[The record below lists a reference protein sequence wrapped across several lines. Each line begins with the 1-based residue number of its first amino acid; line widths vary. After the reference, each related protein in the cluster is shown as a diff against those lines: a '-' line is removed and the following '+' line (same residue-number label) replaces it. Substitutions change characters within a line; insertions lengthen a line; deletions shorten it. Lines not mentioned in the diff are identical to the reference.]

1 VRSLAGLQDYSND
14 SYPVQRIVKR
24 RELPL
29 PGEVQVQKGDE
40 LPHDALV
47 AKITLK
53 PGIPWVVDLGRHL
66 GLESSQIPDT
76 MLVEVGE
83 EVETG
88 QVIAKGGEGGVYGM
102 KEYEAPTDGII
113 EDISDKSGRVVIR
126 EEFGKEEPPV
136 SFDAAFEL
144 GCKPREVPDNMLVEV
159 GQEVKKGA
167 IIAKKGEQSAFFTK
181 AARAPISGI
190 VTEVN
195 DSNGYVTISR
205 PFKEVIVDAY
215 VQGEVTE
222 ILPQFGAVIETKGVL
237 INGVFGLGPE
247 NHGELMV
254 LSDEPDKSLTEDMIT
269 EDLAGK
275 VVVVGGFATDEAL
288 EKAQEV
294 GVTGVVCATASYL
307 NLVNSLGVKLGVGI
321 TGQEDIDMTVILME
335 GFGRLTMWENS
346 FDAFKQLDGLEVSLN
361 GRTQIRAGA
370 IRPEVVCPF
379 PDYDGPLHDPEA
391 IDEELEI
398 GQRVRI
404 VSDPYFGELGKIV
417 EIPHD
422 PMEIGTEA
430 FVPVVRVE
438 LRDDSEVAVVP
449 RKNVEL
455 Y

>member
-1 VRSLAGLQDYSND
+1 MAGLPDYSSD

-29 PGEVQVQKGDE
+29 PGEVLVQEGE
-40 LPHDALV
+40 EVEHHTQL

-66 GLESSQIPDT
+66 GIEPENIPDT
-76 MLVEVGE
+76 LLVEIGDK
-83 EVETG
+83 VETG
-88 QVIAKGGEGGVYGM
+88 DVIAKGGEGGVYGM
-102 KEYEAPTDGII
+102 KEYESPTDGIV
-113 EDISDKSGRVVIR
+113 ESVSERSGRVVIR

-136 SFDAAFEL
+136 SFDVAFEL
-144 GCKPREVPDNMLVEV
+144 GCKPREVPQNMLVEV

-195 DSNGYVTISR
+195 DKNGYVTISR
-205 PFKEVIVDAY
+205 PFKEVIVDGY
-215 VQGEVTE
+215 VQGKVTE
-222 ILPQFGAVIETKGVL
+222 VLPRFGAVIETQGVI
-237 INGVFGLGPE
+237 INGIFGLGPE
-247 NHGELMV
+247 NHGV
-254 LSDEPDKSLTEDMIT
+254 LKVMSEDPEENLTEDMIT

-275 VVVVGGFATDEAL
+275 VLVAGGFATNEAL
-288 EKAQEV
+288 EKALEV
-294 GVTGVVCATASYL
+294 GVNGVVCATASYL

-335 GFGRLTMWENS
+335 GFGRLTMWENA
-346 FDAFKQLDGLEVSLN
+346 FNAFKQLDGMEVSLN

-379 PDYDGPLHDPEA
+379 PGYDGPLHDAEKM
-391 IDEELEI
+391 DEELEI

-404 VSDPYFGELGKIV
+404 VSDPHFGELGKIV
-417 EIPHD
+417 ELPHE
-422 PMEIGTEA
+422 PMEIETEA
-430 FVPVVRVE
+430 SVPVARVE
-438 LRDDSEVAVVP
+438 LRQNSDVVLVP
-449 RKNVEL
+449 RKNVEV